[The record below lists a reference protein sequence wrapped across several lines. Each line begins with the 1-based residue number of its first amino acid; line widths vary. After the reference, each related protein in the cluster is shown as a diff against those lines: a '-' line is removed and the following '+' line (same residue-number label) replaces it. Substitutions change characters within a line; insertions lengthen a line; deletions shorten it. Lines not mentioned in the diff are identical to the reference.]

1 MAKKKIAALLN
12 RSGRCGRR
20 LGASGKGKRSR
31 K

>member
-1 MAKKKIAALLN
+1 MAKKKIAALLIAAAVAA
-12 RSGRCGRR
+12 RR